1 MYEIIKDG
9 AVLAL
14 TESPNYIRL
23 HPDGFYILREQTDA
37 QGVAVDGTPYHL
49 FGRAS
54 IEGLETVVL
63 AETDAGRILQEQETV
78 NSIAFVTLA
87 EAGSID
93 TVTAEEHVELFAP
106 WVYPADYKTGNLRR
120 YNGRLYKCIG
130 DHTSQADWAPDV
142 AVSLWA
148 PTSDPAEEY
157 PAWSQPVGAHDAY
170 NTGDKVS
177 HNAKHWISDVDSNV
191 WEPGTAGTENLWIEV
206 N

>member
-23 HPDGFYILREQTDA
+23 HPDGFYILCSEKEA
-37 QGVAVDGTPYHL
+37 QGVALNGTPYHL

-54 IEGLETVVL
+54 MEGLETVVL
-63 AETDAGRILQEQETV
+63 AEADAGRILLKQETV

-93 TVTAEEHVELFAP
+93 TVTAEEHAELFAP

-120 YNGRLYKCIG
+120 HNGRLYKCIG

-177 HNAKHWISDVDSNV
+177 HNEKHWISDVDSNV
-191 WEPGTAGTENLWIEV
+191 WEPGVYGWTEVTA
-206 N
+206 

>member
-23 HPDGFYILREQTDA
+23 HPDGFYILCDQLEA
-37 QGVAVDGTPYHL
+37 QGVALNGTPYHL
-49 FGRAS
+49 FGRAAMD
-54 IEGLETVVL
+54 GLETVMLV
-63 AETDAGRILQEQETV
+63 ETDAGRVLKEHETV
-78 NSIAFVTLA
+78 NSITFVTLA
-87 EAGSID
+87 ESGSID

-120 YNGRLYKCIG
+120 YNGRLYKCIS

-142 AVSLWA
+142 AVSLWVH
-148 PTSDPAEEY
+148 TSDPAEEW

-170 NTGDKVS
+170 AKGAKVT
-177 HNAKHWISDVDSNV
+177 HNGKKWTSDVDGNV
-191 WEPGTAGTENLWIEV
+191 WEPGVSQWTEVTA
-206 N
+206 

>member
-23 HPDGFYILREQTDA
+23 HPDGFYILCDQSEA
-37 QGVAVDGTPYHL
+37 QGVALNGTPYHL
-49 FGRAS
+49 FGRKQMD
-54 IEGLETVVL
+54 GLETVMLV
-63 AETDAGRILQEQETV
+63 ETDAGHILQEQKTV
-78 NSIAFVTLA
+78 NSITFVTLA
-87 EAGSID
+87 ESGSID

-142 AVSLWA
+142 AVSLWV
-148 PTSDPAEEY
+148 PTSDPSEEY

-177 HNAKHWISDVDSNV
+177 HNGKHWTSDVDSNV
-191 WEPGTAGTENLWIEV
+191 WEPGVYGWTEVTA
-206 N
+206 